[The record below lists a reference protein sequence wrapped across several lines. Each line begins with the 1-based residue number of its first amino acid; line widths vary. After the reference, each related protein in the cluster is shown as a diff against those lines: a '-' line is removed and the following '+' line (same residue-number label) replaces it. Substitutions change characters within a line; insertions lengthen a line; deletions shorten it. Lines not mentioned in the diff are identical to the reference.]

1 LVGGKKMTNNY
12 FKKLILA
19 KNGETNEIRTKLSP
33 EKLKKLRAGYKKG
46 VEFRDFQKENQKER
60 QS

>member
-1 LVGGKKMTNNY
+1 MTNNY

-33 EKLKKLRAGYKKG
+33 EELRQLRAGYRKG